1 MKFISRFWHALLLVG
16 VCTAACAQERA
27 PTLIRLWEQPAPG
40 ALGDEPK
47 DRPSLDAY
55 LPDPA
60 KAVGTAVIVCP
71 GGGYGGLASGHEGRQ
86 IAQWLNAR
94 GVAAFVVKYRT
105 RKEGYGHPAPLL
117 DAQRA
122 LRIVRTRATEFGVD
136 PARIG
141 IMGFS
146 AGGHLASTAGTHFD
160 DGTPDS
166 ADVIERAGSRPDFM
180 ILCYAVIAL
189 GETFTHRGS
198 QFNLLGANADP
209 ELIRS
214 LSNEKQVTEQTPP
227 TFLFHTSADT
237 GVLAE
242 NSVVFYQA
250 LQKHNV
256 PAELHIY
263 QNGHHGVGLAG
274 NIPGT
279 SEWPET
285 CLRWL
290 SVNGLLPAPKS
301 PEALS

>member
-1 MKFISRFWHALLLVG
+1 MKSLSRFWRPLLLVC
-16 VCTAACAQERA
+16 VCTAACAQDRA
-27 PTLIRLWEQPAPG
+27 PVLIRLWDQAAPG

-47 DRPSLDAY
+47 DRPSIDAY

-60 KAVGTAVIVCP
+60 KAVGTGVLVCP
-71 GGGYGGLASGHEGRQ
+71 GGGYGGLASGHEGKQ
-86 IAQWLNAR
+86 IAEWLNAR
-94 GVAAFVVKYRT
+94 GVAAFVLKYRM
-105 RKEGYGHPAPLL
+105 RKGGYGHPAPLL

-146 AGGHLASTAGTHFD
+146 AGGHLASTVGTHFD
-160 DGTPDS
+160 DGAPDS
-166 ADVIERAGSRPDFM
+166 TDIIERAGSRPDFM
-180 ILCYAVIAL
+180 ILCYAVITL
-189 GETFTHRGS
+189 GEPSTHRGS

-214 LSNEKQVTEQTPP
+214 LSNEKQVTEKTPP
-227 TFLFHTSADT
+227 TFLFHTSGDAA
-237 GVLAE
+237 VPPE

-250 LQKHNV
+250 LQKHKV

-263 QNGHHGVGLAG
+263 QNGPHGVGLAA

-279 SEWPET
+279 SDWPET

-290 SVNGLLPAPKS
+290 SVNHLLPAAK
-301 PEALS
+301 LR